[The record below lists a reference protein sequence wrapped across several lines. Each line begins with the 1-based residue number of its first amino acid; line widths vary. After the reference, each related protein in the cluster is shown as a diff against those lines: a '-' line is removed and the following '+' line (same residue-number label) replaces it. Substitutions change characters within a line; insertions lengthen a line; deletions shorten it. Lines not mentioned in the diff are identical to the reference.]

1 MGAGYGFEAVC
12 AWVRGTDQRAGGWE
26 GRRSGRSEGRRMG
39 GPEGTVLARFLYA
52 AELSL
57 VSLASAFVRA
67 SIRMGLGT

>member
-1 MGAGYGFEAVC
+1 
-12 AWVRGTDQRAGGWE
+12 
-26 GRRSGRSEGRRMG
+26 MG